1 MAADTNLGMFFAT
14 AFSRLKTDAIKV
26 ALPLVD
32 SVTSNI
38 IANSSIENVIA
49 QRAVFMVQLAAAV
62 PNLQSAVFADLA
74 SIIKADVD
82 ALAAKLSMPAAPAA

>member
-14 AFSRLKTDAIKV
+14 ALKRMEADCIKV
-26 ALPLVD
+26 ALPLID
-32 SVTSNI
+32 SVTGNI

-62 PNLQSAVFADLA
+62 PNLQSAVFGDLA

-82 ALAAKLSMPAAPAA
+82 ALAAKLSAPNAA